1 MSWRPGSRSSGT
13 LVAVC
18 VSVTLLCAAPAGA
31 AHRNDVATPRF
42 VDESAT
48 SGLDH
53 VYRYGITDE
62 VPDGGFE
69 FVVGGG
75 LAVLDC
81 DDDGRPDLYLAGG
94 SGPAALYRNET
105 PLGGSLRFTRQPDET
120 TDLAQV
126 SGAYPLDVDSDGK
139 QDLVALR
146 HGENVLLR
154 GLGEC
159 RFERGNEALG
169 LDPGND
175 WTTAFSA
182 TWEPGAKL
190 PTLAFGS
197 YQATDQSGKLTAGC
211 GENRLFEPA
220 PDATGY
226 GTAIALA
233 PGWCTLSMLF
243 SDWDRSG
250 RRDLRISNDR
260 ELYVREGQE
269 QLWRIAA
276 GQSPT
281 EYTKKDGW
289 ERVVINGM
297 GIASHDLDGDSYPE
311 VYLTSMFGNRLET
324 LARGPDRPTYTNAAE
339 DYGVASGFPVAG
351 RDKRPS
357 TSWHPEFQDVNNDGL
372 VDLFVTKGNV
382 EAMPDRALAD
392 PSSLMLGTPSGRFVE
407 RSKAADIIDF
417 ASARGG
423 AVVDLD
429 LDGLLDIVEVN
440 LGEPAQVWR
449 NVGAGDAERA
459 VPMGHWLALRLAQ
472 SGPNPDAVG
481 AWIEV
486 KAGGRTQR
494 RELTVG
500 GGHIGGQAGWTH
512 FGLGDTTQAKVR
524 VQWPDGTRGPWQT
537 GQVDGFWVIERG
549 ADTPTAWEP
558 GPA

>member
-1 MSWRPGSRSSGT
+1 MRWRDGSRSIGT

-18 VSVTLLCAAPAGA
+18 VSVALLGAAPAGA
-31 AHRNDVATPRF
+31 AHRADVATPRF
-42 VDESAT
+42 VDETAT
-48 SGLDH
+48 SGLEH
-53 VYRYGITDE
+53 VYRYGVTDE

-75 LAVLDC
+75 VAVLDC

-94 SGPAALYRNET
+94 SGPAALYRNES
-105 PLGGSLRFTRQPDET
+105 PVGGPLRFTRLPDET

-126 SGAYPLDVDSDGK
+126 SGAYPLDVDSDGNL
-139 QDLVALR
+139 DLIALR
-146 HGENVLLR
+146 HGENILLR
-154 GLGEC
+154 GLGGC
-159 RFERGNEALG
+159 RFEPANERLG

-182 TWEPGAKL
+182 TWEPGAGL

-197 YQATDQSGKLTAGC
+197 YQATDESGKLTAGC

-220 PDATGY
+220 PDATAY
-226 GTAIALA
+226 GPAMVLA

-260 ELYVREGQE
+260 ASYVREGQE
-269 QLWRIAA
+269 QLWRMSS
-276 GQSPT
+276 GESPT
-281 EYTKKDGW
+281 EYTENDGW
-289 ERVVINGM
+289 ERVMIYGM
-297 GIASHDLDGDSYPE
+297 GIASHDLDGDGYPE

-324 LARGPDRPTYTNAAE
+324 LAGGPDRPAYRNVAE
-339 DYGVASGFPVAG
+339 KLGVESGFPVAG
-351 RDKRPS
+351 GDKGPS

-407 RSKAADIIDF
+407 RTKAADIIDF
-417 ASARGG
+417 ASARGA

-429 LDGLLDIVEVN
+429 LDGMLDIVRVN
-440 LGEPAQVWR
+440 LGEPAQVMR
-449 NVGAGDAERA
+449 NVGAGDAQRA
-459 VPMGHWLALRLAQ
+459 VPMGHWLALELVQ
-472 SGPNPDAVG
+472 PGPNPDAVG

-500 GGHIGGQAGWTH
+500 GGHISGQASWIH
-512 FGLGDTTQAKVR
+512 FGLGDAKRAEIR
-524 VQWPDGTRGPWQT
+524 VQWPDGTWGPWQA
-537 GQVDGFWVIERG
+537 VEADGFVVIERG
-549 ADTPTAWEP
+549 ADAPTVREP